1 VSITPEIHQPILYP
15 NTFNLEL
22 TLMTHYVKV
31 ALMGSGYAG
40 KSTLIKLLTDGVTKL
55 ETNYQP
61 TAGMSCGTITID
73 SSTKVSL
80 IEMGGQSHFEFL
92 WPDFMRGSKMVVV
105 VTESYPKAVL
115 KTRQLLEKYKSQLNG
130 VKVIAV
136 ANKQDLPGSM
146 RPESVQDLLGVPT
159 VGMVAID
166 PKQRLNGYKII
177 VNGLRDI
184 VEVAA

>member
-1 VSITPEIHQPILYP
+1 
-15 NTFNLEL
+15 
-22 TLMTHYVKV
+22 MTQYVKV

-40 KSTLIKLLTDGVTKL
+40 KSTLIKLLTDSSPKL
-55 ETNYQP
+55 EVNYQP

-73 SSTKVSL
+73 GSTKASL

-92 WPDFMRGSKMVVV
+92 WADFMKGSKMVVV

-115 KTRQLLEKYKSQLNG
+115 KTRQLLMKFKNQLDG
-130 VKVIAV
+130 MKVIAI

-159 VGMVAID
+159 FGLVAID
-166 PKQRLNGYKII
+166 PKERLNGYKLI
-177 VNGLRDI
+177 VDGLK
-184 VEVAA
+184 ELSNMAA